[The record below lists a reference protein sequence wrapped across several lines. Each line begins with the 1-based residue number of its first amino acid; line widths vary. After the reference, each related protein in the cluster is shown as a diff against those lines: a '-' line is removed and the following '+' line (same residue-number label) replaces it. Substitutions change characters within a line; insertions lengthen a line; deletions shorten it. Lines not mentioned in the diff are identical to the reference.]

1 MTTQLNT
8 EGLDALIAMLQAAQR
23 GLVIEAEGL
32 SRESEVKLRALKKQ
46 GRDLFEPTRAMQQSI
61 ARFMQ
66 RALSDTIQAR
76 RLVTIAILSDAGAQG
91 AKAHVL
97 LQSREGGQGH
107 FKKLSDKYAEHKRRK
122 YGTAPITQ
130 ATKALYGDLA
140 RARWVARR
148 K

>member
-1 MTTQLNT
+1 MTTTLHTPQLDGLIKLLESVARGVEVVPEVSAPSRTKLTALAKSGRNLLEATTALQQTMVRFANAALRT
-8 EGLDALIAMLQAAQR
+8 ELQAQRVPTLAAILDAFAK
-23 GLVIEAEGL
+23 G
-32 SRESEVKLRALKKQ
+32 
-46 GRDLFEPTRAMQQSI
+46 
-61 ARFMQ
+61 AR
-66 RALSDTIQAR
+66 
-76 RLVTIAILSDAGAQG
+76 
-91 AKAHVL
+91 AHVL